1 MFNVNFYQFEERFCV
16 ENSEISCSINKDG
29 TISSLKLKMNQS
41 EVVKSAGNPFNEMV
55 IFDDVPLYWDAWDVM
70 DYHTETRLKIY
81 FTSIYLFEVSNI
93 F

>member
-1 MFNVNFYQFEERFCV
+1 
-16 ENSEISCSINKDG
+16 
-29 TISSLKLKMNQS
+29 MNQS

-81 FTSIYLFEVSNI
+81 FTYYLHFHFLFEFSKMFLKYI
-93 F
+93 Q